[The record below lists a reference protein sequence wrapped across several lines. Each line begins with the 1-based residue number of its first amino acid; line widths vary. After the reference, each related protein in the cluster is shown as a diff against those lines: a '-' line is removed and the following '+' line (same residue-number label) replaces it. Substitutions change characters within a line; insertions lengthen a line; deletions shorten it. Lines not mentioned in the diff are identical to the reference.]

1 MLGLDT
7 LLVPL
12 LTALAVFGTVVVLD
26 SRTVFIR
33 SMDVPPMVKYAGYD
47 PYVIEDKI
55 SSKMIDIEQQAFARK
70 STRKLELED
79 GDSSIDLIAEYFDLT
94 PLVRAFQQSGGFI
107 AYVVEGYITKAGDEN
122 QLKLQITARDGTET
136 DVTVAAPKDKLDALM
151 DDAAYAVLK
160 VVEPE
165 VVCAAKFQAAI
176 RTKTA
181 LDEVE
186 ACIHDSMPEADA
198 SSRIWLTNLAG
209 VVRFVQGDQDGAMEA
224 FKRVLKWSP
233 NFSPALI
240 NVGVLFALNGNY
252 QDAVRAYESIFAD
265 LNDGVSTAPT
275 PPATSPGRR
284 PWPPSGGARRR
295 SPPWSRRSG
304 PTTPTPKATACW
316 PISRTIRPV
325 PKRCASGPTRS
336 PATTTSSTPKISSG
350 PCSKPVSPASI
361 PPERRSRSSEKVP

>member
-107 AYVVEGYITKAGDEN
+107 AYVVEGYITKADDQN

-265 LNDGVSTAPT
+265 LNDGVSDGTYA
-275 PPATSPGRR
+275 AGYVAWAQALAALGRR
-284 PWPPSGGARRR
+284 EEAIATLEQAIRADHTYAESYRVLADLTDDPARAQALRER
-295 SPPWSRRSG
+295 ADAIARDYDQLYTENLVG
-304 PTTPTPKATACW
+304 PVLEAGLAR
-316 PISRTIRPV
+316 IH
-325 PKRCASGPTRS
+325 
-336 PATTTSSTPKISSG
+336 PA
-350 PCSKPVSPASI
+350 
-361 PPERRSRSSEKVP
+361 